1 MRTPAKTPSRRERE
15 EMEINIEL
23 QGLEEVKALL
33 EENRRLTDEL
43 MDNISKLHHTCMSIN
58 GGKKEKQPQA
68 ANYV

>member
-1 MRTPAKTPSRRERE
+1 
-15 EMEINIEL
+15 MEINIEL

-58 GGKKEKQPQA
+58 AGKKENQPQA
-68 ANYV
+68 AVIVYLMFY